1 MHDETMD
8 FSKRQLVVLCL
19 QYVDDN
25 MNIHT
30 EFARSGYT
38 CDEISSIIRMLC
50 VDLRDIQW
58 YG

>member
-1 MHDETMD
+1 MD

-30 EFARSGYT
+30 ELARSCHI

>member
-1 MHDETMD
+1 MD

-30 EFARSGYT
+30 EFARSCYT

-58 YG
+58 YR

>member
-1 MHDETMD
+1 MD

-30 EFARSGYT
+30 EYEYSQILLYLWWNL
-38 CDEISSIIRMLC
+38 INN
-50 VDLRDIQW
+50 
-58 YG
+58 